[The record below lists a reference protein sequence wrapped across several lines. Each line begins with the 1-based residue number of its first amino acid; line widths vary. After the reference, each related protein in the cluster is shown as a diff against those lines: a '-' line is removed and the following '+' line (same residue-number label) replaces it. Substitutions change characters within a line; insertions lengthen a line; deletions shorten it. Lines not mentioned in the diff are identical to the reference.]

1 MIFYLEIEG
10 QLKKCLV
17 REPFSQNLHHWNMIR
32 TSAGRDSEA
41 WDLCTR
47 QIKSIASQAVDAGA
61 YEVCD

>member
-10 QLKKCLV
+10 QLKKCFV
-17 REPFSQNLHHWNMIR
+17 REPFSQNLHYWNMTR
-32 TSAGRDSEA
+32 SSFRRDSEA

-47 QIKSIASQAVDAGA
+47 QIKLAASQAVDADA